1 MPKKKV
7 ETVRKHSVRCRVDVP
22 ELTKAGTAVE
32 FEVHADG
39 EKIGTIV
46 LGRGSITWFGG
57 KRKSGTEISWTRFA
71 KLMNA
76 HCYGE

>member
-1 MPKKKV
+1 MPKAKS
-7 ETVRKHSVRCRVDVP
+7 EPVRKHSVRCKVEVP

-32 FEVHADG
+32 FEIHADG

-57 KRKSGTEISWTRFA
+57 KRKTGKEISWTRFA
-71 KLMNA
+71 ELMNA